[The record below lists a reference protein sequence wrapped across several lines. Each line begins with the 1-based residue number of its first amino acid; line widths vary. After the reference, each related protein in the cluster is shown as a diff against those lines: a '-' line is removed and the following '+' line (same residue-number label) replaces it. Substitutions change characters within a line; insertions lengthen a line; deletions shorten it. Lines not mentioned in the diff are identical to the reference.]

1 MKTLAIVSHPYASQ
15 SRIINALQQTASEA
29 DNVIV
34 RNLETLY
41 GNDVNAIDVVA
52 EQAAYHGVDRVVF
65 IYPTHWF
72 NLTPMLKG
80 YLNEVWQYGWAFGAG
95 GDALKGKDLMVV
107 TSAGASPFTYS
118 REGLIQSS
126 MDEVLSPMKASALYV
141 GMNWLPPW
149 RFTKWRRR
157 TGIRCQSSSKRWLR
171 RCTWRK
177 KDDREASTG
186 RCFGTLW

>member
-15 SRIINALQQTASEA
+15 SRIIKALQQTAEGV

-34 RNLETLY
+34 RNLEAMY
-41 GNDVNAIDVVA
+41 GNDVNAIDVAA
-52 EQAAYHGVDRVVF
+52 EQAVYDGVDRVVF

-95 GDALKGKDLMVV
+95 GDALKGKSLMVV

-118 REGLIQSS
+118 HEGLIQSS

-141 GMNWLPPW
+141 GMNWLPPLAFYEVAAAN
-149 RFTKWRRR
+149 RDKLPLFS
-157 TGIRCQSSSKRWLR
+157 QALAQALS
-171 RCTWRK
+171 
-177 KDDREASTG
+177 AA
-186 RCFGTLW
+186 